1 MHARQTSSEKK
12 FAAEGGKGKK
22 AYQCGKTSAGQ
33 WSDLI
38 PAPQSVM
45 TTSPLGLKAFL

>member
-1 MHARQTSSEKK
+1 MRARQTSSEKILPP
-12 FAAEGGKGKK
+12 EGGNGKK